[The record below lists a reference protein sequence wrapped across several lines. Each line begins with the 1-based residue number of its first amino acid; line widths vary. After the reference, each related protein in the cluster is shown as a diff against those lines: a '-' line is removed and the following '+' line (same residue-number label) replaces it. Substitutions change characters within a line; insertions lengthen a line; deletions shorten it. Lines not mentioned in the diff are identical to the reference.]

1 MIKEKF
7 NNVKYIIFVSL
18 MILFLMSNL
27 TYANDAEKEYK
38 KFIKETNKIRKQLDK
53 LPTETSDELKVI
65 DEAIKELDQ
74 AFDFAN
80 ENFKENKIEIT
91 KMTLDYIDKSL
102 ADISKLAPKEFSNDL
117 SVIDMK
123 SLPKENFQ
131 EIMETSKQMKIIK
144 NEKIT
149 SLVENMT
156 IVEKQG
162 LNLFQVSK
170 NLNELGVNTLNFEDI
185 AKVVSENSSLKEDVL
200 NASKKGISEEDYTKQ
215 LETIAEAERLGI
227 SESTA
232 AVAEAAKS
240 QNFDVD
246 AMPTLETMQSD
257 FFDAAAHN
265 EAMAEM
271 AAEISS
277 GDIGSDTAKAEAA
290 ASYSESDRADQKSKS
305 DADAE
310 STATEACPSC

>member
-1 MIKEKF
+1 MIKDKF
-7 NNVKYIIFVSL
+7 NNVKYIIFISL

-53 LPTETSDELKVI
+53 LPTDTSDELTVI

-156 IVEKQG
+156 IVEKEG

-227 SESTA
+227 TESTA
-232 AVAEAAKS
+232 AVADAAKS
-240 QNFDVD
+240 QNLDVD

-310 STATEACPSC
+310 SLATEACPSC

>member
-1 MIKEKF
+1 MIKDKF
-7 NNVKYIIFVSL
+7 KNIKYIIFVSL

-53 LPTETSDELKVI
+53 LPTEASDELTVI

-91 KMTLDYIDKSL
+91 KITLDYIDKSL

-117 SVIDMK
+117 SVVDMK

-227 SESTA
+227 TESTA
-232 AVAEAAKS
+232 AVADAAKS
-240 QNFDVD
+240 QNLDVD

-310 STATEACPSC
+310 STATEACPTC

>member
-1 MIKEKF
+1 MIKDKF

-53 LPTETSDELKVI
+53 LPTDTSDELTVI
-65 DEAIKELDQ
+65 NEAIKELDQ

-227 SESTA
+227 TESTA

-240 QNFDVD
+240 QNLDVN

-310 STATEACPSC
+310 STATEACPTC

>member
-1 MIKEKF
+1 MIKDKF
-7 NNVKYIIFVSL
+7 NNIKYTIFVSL

-53 LPTETSDELKVI
+53 LPTEASDELTVI

-91 KMTLDYIDKSL
+91 KITLDYIDKSL

-117 SVIDMK
+117 SVVDMK

-156 IVEKQG
+156 IVEKEG

-227 SESTA
+227 TESTA
-232 AVAEAAKS
+232 AVADAAKS
-240 QNFDVD
+240 QNLDVD

>member
-1 MIKEKF
+1 MIKDKF
-7 NNVKYIIFVSL
+7 NNIKYIIFVSL

-53 LPTETSDELKVI
+53 LPTEASDELTVI

-91 KMTLDYIDKSL
+91 KITLDYIDKSL

-117 SVIDMK
+117 SVVDMK

-156 IVEKQG
+156 IVEKEG

-227 SESTA
+227 TESTA
-232 AVAEAAKS
+232 AVADAAKS
-240 QNFDVD
+240 QNLDVD
-246 AMPTLETMQSD
+246 VMPTLETMQSD

-290 ASYSESDRADQKSKS
+290 ASYSESDRSDQKSKS
-305 DADAE
+305 DADAG
-310 STATEACPSC
+310 SLATEACPTC

>member
-1 MIKEKF
+1 MIKDKF

-53 LPTETSDELKVI
+53 LPTETSGELTVI
-65 DEAIKELDQ
+65 DEAINELDQ

-227 SESTA
+227 TESTA
-232 AVAEAAKS
+232 AVADAAKS
-240 QNFDVD
+240 QNLDVD
-246 AMPTLETMQSD
+246 VMPTLETMQSD

-271 AAEISS
+271 ASEIAS

-310 STATEACPSC
+310 SLATEACPTC

>member
-1 MIKEKF
+1 MIKDKF

-53 LPTETSDELKVI
+53 LPTETSDELTVI
-65 DEAIKELDQ
+65 DEAINELDQ

-227 SESTA
+227 TESTA
-232 AVAEAAKS
+232 AVADAAKS
-240 QNFDVD
+240 QNLDVD

>member
-1 MIKEKF
+1 
-7 NNVKYIIFVSL
+7 

-53 LPTETSDELKVI
+53 LPTETSDELTVI

-240 QNFDVD
+240 QNLDVD
-246 AMPTLETMQSD
+246 VMPTLETMQSD

>member
-1 MIKEKF
+1 MIKDKL
-7 NNVKYIIFVSL
+7 NNIKYIIFVSL

-53 LPTETSDELKVI
+53 LPTEASDELTVI

-91 KMTLDYIDKSL
+91 KITLDYIDKSL

-117 SVIDMK
+117 SVVDMK

-156 IVEKQG
+156 IVEKEG

-227 SESTA
+227 TESTA
-232 AVAEAAKS
+232 AVADAAKS
-240 QNFDVD
+240 QNLDVD
-246 AMPTLETMQSD
+246 VMPTLETMQSD

-271 AAEISS
+271 AAEIAS

>member
-1 MIKEKF
+1 MIKDKF
-7 NNVKYIIFVSL
+7 NNIKYIIFVSL

-53 LPTETSDELKVI
+53 LPTETSDELTVI

-91 KMTLDYIDKSL
+91 KITLDYIDKSL

-117 SVIDMK
+117 SVVDMK

-156 IVEKQG
+156 IVEKEG

-227 SESTA
+227 TESTA
-232 AVAEAAKS
+232 AVADAAKS
-240 QNFDVD
+240 QNLDVD
-246 AMPTLETMQSD
+246 VMPTLETMQSD

>member
-1 MIKEKF
+1 MIKDKF

-53 LPTETSDELKVI
+53 LPTETSDELTVI

-91 KMTLDYIDKSL
+91 KITLDYIDKSL

-240 QNFDVD
+240 QNLDVD
-246 AMPTLETMQSD
+246 VMPTLETMQSD

>member
-1 MIKEKF
+1 
-7 NNVKYIIFVSL
+7 
-18 MILFLMSNL
+18 MSNL

-53 LPTETSDELKVI
+53 LPTETSDELTVI

-91 KMTLDYIDKSL
+91 KITLDYIDKSL

-117 SVIDMK
+117 SVVDMK

-156 IVEKQG
+156 IVEKEG

-227 SESTA
+227 TESTA
-232 AVAEAAKS
+232 AVADAAKS
-240 QNFDVD
+240 QNLDVD

>member
-1 MIKEKF
+1 MIKDKF

-53 LPTETSDELKVI
+53 LPTETSDELTVI

-156 IVEKQG
+156 IVEKEG
-162 LNLFQVSK
+162 LNLFEVSK

-227 SESTA
+227 TESTA

-240 QNFDVD
+240 QNLDVD

-290 ASYSESDRADQKSKS
+290 ASYSESDRADQKSES

>member
-1 MIKEKF
+1 
-7 NNVKYIIFVSL
+7 
-18 MILFLMSNL
+18 MSNL

-53 LPTETSDELKVI
+53 LPTETSDELTVI

-91 KMTLDYIDKSL
+91 KITLDYIDKSL

-117 SVIDMK
+117 SVVDMK

-156 IVEKQG
+156 IVEKEG

-227 SESTA
+227 TESTA
-232 AVAEAAKS
+232 AVADAAKS
-240 QNFDVD
+240 QNLDVD
-246 AMPTLETMQSD
+246 VMPTLETMQSD

>member
-1 MIKEKF
+1 MIKDKF

-53 LPTETSDELKVI
+53 LPTETSDELTVI

-227 SESTA
+227 TESTA

-240 QNFDVD
+240 QNFDVN

>member
-1 MIKEKF
+1 MIKDKF

-53 LPTETSDELKVI
+53 LPTEASDELTVI

-240 QNFDVD
+240 QNLDVD

>member
-1 MIKEKF
+1 MIKDKF
-7 NNVKYIIFVSL
+7 NNIKYIIFVSL

-53 LPTETSDELKVI
+53 LPTEASDELTVI

-91 KMTLDYIDKSL
+91 KITLDYIDKSL

-117 SVIDMK
+117 SVVDMK

-156 IVEKQG
+156 IVEKEG

-227 SESTA
+227 TESTA
-232 AVAEAAKS
+232 AVADAAKS
-240 QNFDVD
+240 QNLDVD

-271 AAEISS
+271 AAEIAS

-290 ASYSESDRADQKSKS
+290 ASYSESDRSDQKSKS

>member
-1 MIKEKF
+1 MIKDKF
-7 NNVKYIIFVSL
+7 NNIKYIIFVSL

-38 KFIKETNKIRKQLDK
+38 KFIKETNKIRKKLDK
-53 LPTETSDELKVI
+53 LPTEASDELTVI

-91 KMTLDYIDKSL
+91 KITLDYIDKSL

-117 SVIDMK
+117 SVVDMK

-156 IVEKQG
+156 IVEKEG

-227 SESTA
+227 TESTA
-232 AVAEAAKS
+232 AVADAAKS
-240 QNFDVD
+240 QNLDVD

>member
-1 MIKEKF
+1 MIKDKF
-7 NNVKYIIFVSL
+7 YDLKYIILASL

-53 LPTETSDELKVI
+53 LPTEASDELTVI

-91 KMTLDYIDKSL
+91 KITLDYIDKSL
-102 ADISKLAPKEFSNDL
+102 ADISKLAPKEFINDL
-117 SVIDMK
+117 SVVDMK

-156 IVEKQG
+156 IVEKEG

-227 SESTA
+227 TESTA
-232 AVAEAAKS
+232 AVADAAKS
-240 QNFDVD
+240 QNLDVD
-246 AMPTLETMQSD
+246 VMPTLETMQSD

-271 AAEISS
+271 AAEIAS

-290 ASYSESDRADQKSKS
+290 AS
-305 DADAE
+305 
-310 STATEACPSC
+310 

>member
-1 MIKEKF
+1 MIKDKF

-53 LPTETSDELKVI
+53 LPTEASDELTVI

-91 KMTLDYIDKSL
+91 KITLDYIDKSL

-156 IVEKQG
+156 IVEKEG

-240 QNFDVD
+240 QNLDVD
-246 AMPTLETMQSD
+246 VMPTLETMQSD

>member
-1 MIKEKF
+1 MIKDKF

-53 LPTETSDELKVI
+53 LPTETSDKLTVI
-65 DEAIKELDQ
+65 DEAINELDQ
-74 AFDFAN
+74 ALDFAN
-80 ENFKENKIEIT
+80 KNFKENKIEIT

-185 AKVVSENSSLKEDVL
+185 AKVVSKNSSLKEDVL

-227 SESTA
+227 TESTA

-240 QNFDVD
+240 QNLDVN

-310 STATEACPSC
+310 SLATEACPTC

>member
-53 LPTETSDELKVI
+53 LPTETSNELTVI
-65 DEAIKELDQ
+65 NEAIKELDQ
-74 AFDFAN
+74 AFDFAKK
-80 ENFKENKIEIT
+80 NFKENKIEIT

-215 LETIAEAERLGI
+215 LETIAEAERL
-227 SESTA
+227 
-232 AVAEAAKS
+232 
-240 QNFDVD
+240 
-246 AMPTLETMQSD
+246 
-257 FFDAAAHN
+257 
-265 EAMAEM
+265 
-271 AAEISS
+271 
-277 GDIGSDTAKAEAA
+277 
-290 ASYSESDRADQKSKS
+290 
-305 DADAE
+305 
-310 STATEACPSC
+310 

>member
-1 MIKEKF
+1 MIKDKF
-7 NNVKYIIFVSL
+7 NNIKYIIFVSL

-27 TYANDAEKEYK
+27 TYANNAEKEYK

-53 LPTETSDELKVI
+53 LPTEASDELTVI

-91 KMTLDYIDKSL
+91 KITLDYIDKSL

-117 SVIDMK
+117 SVVDMK

-156 IVEKQG
+156 IVEKEG

-227 SESTA
+227 TESTA
-232 AVAEAAKS
+232 AVADAAKS
-240 QNFDVD
+240 QNLDVD

>member
-1 MIKEKF
+1 MIKDKF
-7 NNVKYIIFVSL
+7 NNIKYIIFVSL

-53 LPTETSDELKVI
+53 LPTDTSDELTVI

-144 NEKIT
+144 NEKIA

-156 IVEKQG
+156 IVEKEG
-162 LNLFQVSK
+162 LNLFEVSK

-227 SESTA
+227 TESTA
-232 AVAEAAKS
+232 AVADAAKS
-240 QNFDVD
+240 QNLDVD

>member
-1 MIKEKF
+1 MIKDKF

-53 LPTETSDELKVI
+53 LPTETSDELTVI
-65 DEAIKELDQ
+65 NEAIKELDQ

-240 QNFDVD
+240 QNLDVD
-246 AMPTLETMQSD
+246 VMPTLETMQSD

>member
-1 MIKEKF
+1 MIKDKF

-53 LPTETSDELKVI
+53 LPTDTSDELTVI

-227 SESTA
+227 TESTA
-232 AVAEAAKS
+232 AVADAAKS
-240 QNFDVD
+240 QNLDVD

>member
-1 MIKEKF
+1 MIKDKF
-7 NNVKYIIFVSL
+7 NNIKYIIFVSL

-53 LPTETSDELKVI
+53 LPTETSDELTVI

-91 KMTLDYIDKSL
+91 KITLDYIDKSL

-117 SVIDMK
+117 SVVDMK

-156 IVEKQG
+156 IVEKEG

-227 SESTA
+227 TESTA
-232 AVAEAAKS
+232 AVADAAKS
-240 QNFDVD
+240 QNLDVD
-246 AMPTLETMQSD
+246 VMPTLETMQSD

-271 AAEISS
+271 AAEIAS

>member
-1 MIKEKF
+1 MIKDKF

-53 LPTETSDELKVI
+53 LPTDTSDELTVI

-240 QNFDVD
+240 QNLDVD
-246 AMPTLETMQSD
+246 VMPTLETMQSD

-310 STATEACPSC
+310 STATEACPTC

>member
-1 MIKEKF
+1 MIKDKF

-53 LPTETSDELKVI
+53 LPTETSDELTVI

-240 QNFDVD
+240 QNLDVD
-246 AMPTLETMQSD
+246 VMPTLETMQSD

-290 ASYSESDRADQKSKS
+290 ASYSESDRADQKSES

>member
-1 MIKEKF
+1 MIKDKF
-7 NNVKYIIFVSL
+7 NNVKYIIFISL

-53 LPTETSDELKVI
+53 LPTDTSDELTVI
-65 DEAIKELDQ
+65 NEAIKELDQ

-156 IVEKQG
+156 IVEKEG

-240 QNFDVD
+240 QNLDVD
-246 AMPTLETMQSD
+246 VMPTLETMQSD

>member
-1 MIKEKF
+1 MIKDKF
-7 NNVKYIIFVSL
+7 NNIKYIIFVSL

-53 LPTETSDELKVI
+53 LPTETSDELTVI

-156 IVEKQG
+156 IVEKEG

-227 SESTA
+227 TESTA
-232 AVAEAAKS
+232 AVADAAKS
-240 QNFDVD
+240 QNLDVD

>member
-1 MIKEKF
+1 MIKDKF
-7 NNVKYIIFVSL
+7 YDLKYIILASL

-53 LPTETSDELKVI
+53 LPTEASDELTVI
-65 DEAIKELDQ
+65 DKAIKELDQ

-80 ENFKENKIEIT
+80 KNFKENKIEIT
-91 KMTLDYIDKSL
+91 KITLDYIDKSL

-131 EIMETSKQMKIIK
+131 EIMETSKQMSIIK

-156 IVEKQG
+156 IVEKEG

-227 SESTA
+227 TESTA
-232 AVAEAAKS
+232 AVADAAKS
-240 QNFDVD
+240 QNLDVD
-246 AMPTLETMQSD
+246 VMPTLETMQSD

-271 AAEISS
+271 AAEIAS

-290 ASYSESDRADQKSKS
+290 ASYSESERSDQKSKS
-305 DADAE
+305 DADAA
-310 STATEACPSC
+310 SLATEACPTC

>member
-1 MIKEKF
+1 MIKDKF
-7 NNVKYIIFVSL
+7 NNVKYIIFISL

-53 LPTETSDELKVI
+53 LPTDTSDELTVI
-65 DEAIKELDQ
+65 NEAIKELDQ

-240 QNFDVD
+240 QNLDVD

>member
-1 MIKEKF
+1 
-7 NNVKYIIFVSL
+7 
-18 MILFLMSNL
+18 MSNL

-53 LPTETSDELKVI
+53 LPTETSDELTVI

-91 KMTLDYIDKSL
+91 KITLDYIDKSL

-117 SVIDMK
+117 SVVDMK

-156 IVEKQG
+156 IVEKEG

-227 SESTA
+227 TESTA
-232 AVAEAAKS
+232 AVADAAKS
-240 QNFDVD
+240 QNLDVD

-290 ASYSESDRADQKSKS
+290 ASYSESDRSDQKSKS
-305 DADAE
+305 DADAG
-310 STATEACPSC
+310 SLATEACPTC

>member
-1 MIKEKF
+1 MIKDKF

-53 LPTETSDELKVI
+53 LPTETSDELTVI

-240 QNFDVD
+240 QNLDVD

>member
-1 MIKEKF
+1 MIKDKF

-27 TYANDAEKEYK
+27 TYANNAEKEYK
-38 KFIKETNKIRKQLDK
+38 KFIKETNKIRKQLEK
-53 LPTETSDELKVI
+53 LPTENSDELTVI
-65 DEAIKELDQ
+65 DGAIKELDQ

-227 SESTA
+227 TESTA
-232 AVAEAAKS
+232 AVADAAKS
-240 QNFDVD
+240 QNLDVD

>member
-1 MIKEKF
+1 MIKDKF
-7 NNVKYIIFVSL
+7 NNIKYIIFVSL

-27 TYANDAEKEYK
+27 TYANNAEKEYK

-53 LPTETSDELKVI
+53 LPTETSDKLTVI
-65 DEAIKELDQ
+65 DEAINELDQ

-80 ENFKENKIEIT
+80 KNFKENKIEIT

-156 IVEKQG
+156 IVEKEG

-240 QNFDVD
+240 QNLDVD
-246 AMPTLETMQSD
+246 VMPTLETMQSD

>member
-1 MIKEKF
+1 MIKDKF

-53 LPTETSDELKVI
+53 LPTETSDKLTVI
-65 DEAIKELDQ
+65 DEAINELDQ

-240 QNFDVD
+240 QNLDVD

>member
-1 MIKEKF
+1 
-7 NNVKYIIFVSL
+7 

-53 LPTETSDELKVI
+53 LPTEASDELTVI

-91 KMTLDYIDKSL
+91 KITLDYIDKSL

-117 SVIDMK
+117 SVVDMK

-156 IVEKQG
+156 IVEKEG

-227 SESTA
+227 TESTA
-232 AVAEAAKS
+232 AVADAAKS
-240 QNFDVD
+240 QNLDVD

-271 AAEISS
+271 AAEIAS